1 MDKDIKPY
9 KQRGDTCAIACLMM
23 ALEYYKKIEKANWYD
38 ERRMYKIYG
47 SQYIAGTPFSA
58 IALNLSKKGLNT
70 TIYHS
75 EKNCFTNKNKALSD
89 LDFEYA
95 MKEYKEYLDIAK
107 SLGTEIKNG
116 IIINTELIKEELK
129 KDNLVILAGELTG
142 GYHAILISG
151 YDNNKFIVCDP
162 LYKNKQEKTET
173 ELEKFMNTGIGKWF
187 ISVNNNIKNI

>member
-9 KQRGDTCAIACLMM
+9 KQRGETCAIACLMM
-23 ALEYYKKIEKANWYD
+23 ALEYYKKIEKANWYV
-38 ERRMYKIYG
+38 
-47 SQYIAGTPFSA
+47 
-58 IALNLSKKGLNT
+58 NLSKKGLNT

-75 EKNCFTNKNKALSD
+75 EKDCFTNKNKALSD

-95 MKEYKEYLDIAK
+95 MKEYKEYLNIAK

-129 KDNLVILAGELTG
+129 KDNLVILAGKLSG

-187 ISVNNNIKNI
+187 ISVNNKKVY